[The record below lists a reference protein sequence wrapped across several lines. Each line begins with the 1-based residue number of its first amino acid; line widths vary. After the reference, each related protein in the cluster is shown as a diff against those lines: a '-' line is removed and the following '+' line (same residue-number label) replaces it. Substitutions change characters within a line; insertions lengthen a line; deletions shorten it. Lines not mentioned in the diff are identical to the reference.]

1 MKSKTLALLL
11 GAAGLVLLALT
22 ARINWDFGHSLV
34 VDQHDAFIQA
44 SAGLAIDIFGAI
56 LALVAGVLWCGGH
69 RLASTAAS
77 VLLVASFLHSSV
89 SLIGWS
95 ASGRMGKA
103 ETEQAAAQARSDAA
117 RMQMDI
123 TKQRQEGVLDWMKG
137 SYVKADKGEKRLL
150 IESATELA
158 SKPVEVPVPAIARI
172 VVGDRQARVVAG
184 WTGWSVEQAQVAL
197 VTYLA
202 ILMKL
207 CEISAFWF
215 TSLVWPR
222 RMSHLPA
229 QGAAGGHT
237 PTQASLQIEETLRLS
252 KSTPTHPSRELV
264 ANSPQRQQAE
274 LLLAFDRDAARRD
287 YYSFQEEAR
296 SGVAATYWAKRWN
309 VHRTTSAKWV
319 REWRAEDELVASS
332 REARNGVRVLEG
344 GRA

>member
-103 ETEQAAAQARSDAA
+103 ETEQA
-117 RMQMDI
+117 
-123 TKQRQEGVLDWMKG
+123 
-137 SYVKADKGEKRLL
+137 
-150 IESATELA
+150 TELA

-252 KSTPTHPSRELV
+252 KSTPSCSSRSTGMPPGVIITHSRKKPAAV
-264 ANSPQRQQAE
+264 SPRPTGRSAGTST
-274 LLLAFDRDAARRD
+274 APP
-287 YYSFQEEAR
+287 AR
-296 SGVAATYWAKRWN
+296 SG
-309 VHRTTSAKWV
+309 
-319 REWRAEDELVASS
+319 
-332 REARNGVRVLEG
+332 
-344 GRA
+344 